1 MFRKLFIYSTYL
13 TMPILMMSI
22 FFLTSIHVFAADI
35 ETRSQPSVLSPVLS
49 PVSGGELNYELN
61 DELYVGKNIL
71 FTAFVP
77 DVTSQTSHIIL
88 PEFSDGVN
96 FSAIRSYDY
105 FMNGRR
111 GLRIEVELS
120 FAYIGAYDL
129 PFVEIKTT
137 GEAGEAYISVPFA
150 TIFVTENKSDLM
162 PYIAMRFEKLDK
174 QNNVASFLSE
184 ISAADFQ
191 RLHGQKIF
199 SVNDGDTIR
208 ITVNVRHAKTV
219 EDFSWKI
226 PVHSILEQTEISDNF
241 SVFEWT
247 VFASGLINVPEF
259 SASVTTYGDKKI
271 TVFSPPVLVSTFA
284 ATSQSATASSD
295 VALNLSRD
303 AVAPN
308 SHLAPHLSN
317 ISHEECV
324 SQAQRLSH
332 KRQKTRVL
340 FCTSVIFCALFFF
353 AIAVF
358 VAVYVFKR
366 KKHIKIIACLIALF
380 VLFFAASV
388 FLAVRLSMRFG
399 IFTGGN
405 ISAIPEESASQSVSL
420 AIGEKVR
427 VVRVAGK
434 WCFVE
439 NETVKGWTLSS
450 NVIFIE

>member
-22 FFLTSIHVFAADI
+22 FFLTSNIHVFAADI

-49 PVSGGELNYELN
+49 PVSGDELN

-137 GEAGEAYISVPFA
+137 GEAGEAYISMPFA

-208 ITVNVRHAKTV
+208 ITVDVRHAKTV

-259 SASVTTYGDKKI
+259 SASVTTYDDKKI

-324 SQAQRLSH
+324 LQAQRLSH
-332 KRQKTRVL
+332 TRQKTRVL

-358 VAVYVFKR
+358 VFVCVFKR

-405 ISAIPEESASQSVSL
+405 ISAIPEESASQSISL